1 MSKERQVGTAV
12 TGGVHDAVGQP
23 RGHSAEARSKL
34 RAEGR
39 CGVREAKKV
48 RGCRAGAAA
57 SANN

>member
-1 MSKERQVGTAV
+1 MGAAV
-12 TGGVHDAVGQP
+12 TGGVHDAVGQL
-23 RGHSAEARSKL
+23 RGHSTEARYKL

-39 CGVREAKKV
+39 CGVREVKKV